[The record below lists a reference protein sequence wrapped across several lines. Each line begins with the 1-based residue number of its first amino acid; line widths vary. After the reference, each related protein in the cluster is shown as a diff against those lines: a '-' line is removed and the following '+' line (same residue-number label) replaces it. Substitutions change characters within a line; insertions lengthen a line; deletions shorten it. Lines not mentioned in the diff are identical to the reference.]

1 MRRPVFARLLASLFP
16 LALVACEQGVT
27 PEPTE
32 PEIPAIDAAVTISD
46 QLPNLEAPAT
56 GITFWEHPTLPFN
69 GMMIVTSAIGA
80 VTYNIEDGNEV
91 GRAPGVNLSG
101 AAVSYAGYGPQ
112 AAGILATLDIDE
124 NLFRFYGISN
134 TARTLLPI
142 EGGPVMR
149 GNVRGFCFGRS
160 QEASAPTLFVVQ
172 NSKLSIFNFEA
183 VDQGLA
189 GGDVIEIE
197 IADNLTGCTIDA
209 DGVVMLNTEDG
220 NVFRLAAGETP
231 QTPFASL
238 VVDDAGDF
246 ELAVGT
252 DEAGAF
258 TGIGLLL
265 NKIDGALHVFDRN
278 DGRTIGVVTVAANQ
292 DLDGVTS
299 ADVMGMST
307 SNLGGLYRN
316 GAIAFGTEGEEGPV
330 IRLIP
335 LNGVLNALSLT
346 LDEPLR
352 PRGTEPEADND
363 LIIDISIETPQ

>member
-1 MRRPVFARLLASLFP
+1 MRRLFLASLFP
-16 LALVACEQGVT
+16 LALAACEQRVA

-32 PEIPAIDAAVTISD
+32 PEIPAIVAAVTISD

-56 GITFWEHPTLPFN
+56 GIAFWEHPTLPFN
-69 GMMIVTSAIGA
+69 GMMIVTSAIGV

-91 GRAPGVNLSG
+91 GRAPGVNLAG
-101 AAVSYAGYGPQ
+101 AAVSYAGFGAQ
-112 AAGILATLDIDE
+112 AAGILATLDVDE

-134 TARTLLPI
+134 TSRTLLPI
-142 EGGPVMR
+142 EGGPEIR

-172 NSKLSIFNFEA
+172 NSKLTIFNFDA
-183 VDQGLA
+183 SDAGLVT
-189 GGDVIEIE
+189 GDAIEVAT
-197 IADNLTGCTIDA
+197 ADNLTGCAVDA
-209 DGVVMLNTEDG
+209 DGVVLLNTQEGD
-220 NVFRLAAGETP
+220 VYRLAAGEAA

-238 VVDDAGDF
+238 DITNAGDL
-246 ELAVGT
+246 EIAAAT
-252 DEAGAF
+252 DESGAL

-265 NKIDGALHVFDRN
+265 NKPDGAVHVFDRN
-278 DGRTIGVVTVAANQ
+278 DGRAIGVVTVAASQ
-292 DLDGVTS
+292 DFEGVSS
-299 ADVMGMST
+299 ADVIGVST

-316 GAIAFGTEGEEGPV
+316 GVVAFGTESEDGPL

-335 LNGVLNALSLT
+335 VNGVLNALSLT